1 MNHVEDVMTSNPV
14 TVSVDTSATKVRSIL
29 RDESFRCIPVVS
41 GTHLEGIITRGD
53 MIKISATKSNIEARG
68 IMEHPK
74 VIAMPDMEIT
84 EISKKL
90 LDSNIVQAP
99 VVKSEDDM
107 NLIGIISVADI
118 LKNVLERKLKP
129 QKQNVGEITIKN
141 VITCNYDDAL
151 SKVHD
156 KMDNTGFSGLPV
168 IKNKKIIGII
178 TRKDI
183 INSGHLKISKDGGN
197 KKPPKVESIMKTP
210 PIVITQDKD
219 INDAAKMMIKYD
231 IGRLP
236 VVENPIYI
244 KKEPQ
249 RVKEADLIGIVS
261 REDVLGSYIT

>member
-1 MNHVEDVMTSNPV
+1 MNHVEDVMTPNPV

-41 GTHLEGIITRGD
+41 GSHLEGIITRGD

-74 VIAMPDMEIT
+74 VIAMPDMEIR

-90 LDSNIVQAP
+90 LNSNIVQAP
-99 VVKSEDDM
+99 VVKSEDNM
-107 NLIGIISVADI
+107 NLVGIISVADI

-129 QKQNVGEITIKN
+129 LKQNIGEITIKN
-141 VITCNYDDAL
+141 VITCNYDDPL
-151 SKVHD
+151 SKVND
-156 KMDNTGFSGLPV
+156 KMDDTGFSGLPV
-168 IKNKKIIGII
+168 IKKNKLIGMI

-183 INSGHLKISKDGGN
+183 INSGHVRLSQEGGN
-197 KKPPKVESIMKTP
+197 KTPAKVESIMRTP
-210 PIVITQDKD
+210 PIVITPDKS
-219 INDAAKMMIKYD
+219 INEAAEIMIKFD

-236 VVENPIYI
+236 VVDHPVYI

-249 RVKEADLIGIVS
+249 RAREADLIGIVS